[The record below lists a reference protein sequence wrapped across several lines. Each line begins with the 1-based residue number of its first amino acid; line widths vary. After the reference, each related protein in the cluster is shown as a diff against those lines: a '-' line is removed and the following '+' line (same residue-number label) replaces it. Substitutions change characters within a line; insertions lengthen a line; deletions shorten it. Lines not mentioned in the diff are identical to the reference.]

1 MSELTLRVL
10 FAVVAAPIVVAA
22 IYMGDAA
29 LATLLGIAAA
39 IGSWELYRM
48 AAHSGVR
55 PLAPVGIVLAAAVP
69 LLVHAHFLRV
79 FVVPLSGMAL
89 LVLLVLTI
97 SIWTRGVTGH
107 PLAATAITVFGVLYV
122 GGMLS
127 FAYGLR
133 YHRFILNPLGGTA
146 LVMLPLLLTWSSDIG
161 AYFAGRAFG
170 KRKLIPAVSPGKTV
184 AGAFG
189 GLALSMAVSLLL
201 ARLVLPEIARLGMTV
216 AGALVFGALISVGAQ
231 VGDLAESL
239 IKREAGVKDS
249 SRLLPGHGGVL
260 DRIDSLLFTL
270 PLGYLLIEL
279 LIIPAI
285 R

>member
-1 MSELTLRVL
+1 VSELTLRVL